1 MLKELKSDG
10 DVKGASSF
18 TLWIEKLSNSKSGL
32 VTLSIISLIESSLP
46 VPILTDPFLAA
57 SVLFNRANA
66 LKIVLVTTLS
76 SVAGGVLAYY
86 MAVFTF
92 DFLLSLMSPVL
103 MEEFTLMTE
112 ANTSSTLVLT
122 LVGAV
127 TPVPYTVVAWAV
139 AVLEGNI
146 LVFILGSIFGRG
158 LRYSIVGF
166 CAYRFGPMAIKYA
179 KKYIAISSLV
189 VVLLAFFVVWLKM

>member
-18 TLWIEKLSNSKSGL
+18 TLWIEKLANSKSGL